1 VVIETVRRYVSE
13 QGNQT
18 TPIRIGKYD
27 ILDVLG
33 RGGMGVVYRARDSRI
48 GRNVAIKTLTE
59 GFSGNEEML
68 KRFYQEAGH
77 TGNLRH
83 PNIVIIYDF
92 GDENGLPYIVMEY
105 LDGDPLDQLIRE
117 KIPLHLSVK
126 LEIIEQ
132 VCLALSYAHAQGTIH
147 RDVKPAN
154 VIVQQD
160 GLAKLLDFGI
170 ARADEDRVDGGM
182 TRTGTLVGT
191 PAYMAPERLEG
202 VKFDGRSDI
211 FSVGVVLYQLLT
223 GRLPF
228 DADYPAILT
237 QILQQDPPPLREYL
251 PAYPPELDQV
261 LEKSLAKNPADRYSN
276 AGDMAAD
283 LNTIGSQLKA
293 HHVAELLT
301 EAKSATNKGE
311 YVEAKQL
318 IRQIL
323 RIDNQNA
330 DAKKLNSS
338 LIETLRLQE
347 TRRRVEQLTHL
358 AEEAIEAR
366 NWDNA
371 VTVCREGLALDEEN
385 ERLAALMADAT
396 AGQERKER
404 VRKLLREAET
414 ARASGNLDAATESA
428 KAASELEPSD
438 SKILAICTV
447 LAREAAEQRRK
458 GKLRE
463 LLAVARERLALQ
475 SLREASEVLAQA
487 EELEPSNPEIQHLK
501 DEIQAALEQQERK
514 QVVNA
519 LAEKAI
525 VAITF
530 EQIHA
535 TMKEIVSS
543 LERFPTEPTLI
554 RLKMQLE
561 PRLKEQLIKR
571 MVAEVNDACRKLSPA
586 DAIGRVREALEALPG
601 NPELLELE
609 FAISQR
615 LTRQQRDQ
623 CLAEHLAKA
632 RNLLEDHLYL
642 ETVKVLETAEREG
655 FSSPEMTELLE
666 MARSSASERVSQDLV
681 ERSFIEAKKL
691 MSEQNYEAVLRLI
704 PPVLQRVDEPALRRQ
719 LEEATRNQ
727 AVLRERV
734 EHVISEVRALQQAEL
749 FEAAIGLISAESP
762 GVQRAKEVQTAL
774 QASTQR
780 LKEEAS
786 RLSVLGGAYA
796 SLGKG
801 ECPEGVEPTWF
812 DAGQRERLGT
822 RELEKRLKER
832 MQSAADDQ
840 LRKSVESAKVALAS
854 EDAAAAEE
862 QLQKASPWLPSSSLP
877 VQSEW
882 KAAQAEVIAAKKVL
896 RFRNVLRRRA

>member
-1 VVIETVRRYVSE
+1 VSE
-13 QGNQT
+13 QSPQT
-18 TPIRIGKYD
+18 IPIRIGKYD

-33 RGGMGVVYRARDSRI
+33 RGGMGVVYRARDARI

-132 VCLALSYAHAQGTIH
+132 VCLALSYAHAQGMIH

-202 VKFDGRSDI
+202 IKFDGRSDI

-228 DADYPAILT
+228 DAEYPAILS
-237 QILQQDPPPLREYL
+237 QILQQDPPPLREFL
-251 PAYPPELDQV
+251 PDYPPELDQV
-261 LEKSLAKNPADRYSN
+261 IEKSLAKNPVDRYSN

-283 LNTIGSQLKA
+283 LNAIGSQLKA
-293 HHVAELLT
+293 HHVAQLLT
-301 EAKSATNKGE
+301 EAKSATNNGE
-311 YVEAKQL
+311 YAEAKQL

-323 RIDNQNA
+323 RVDGQNT
-330 DAKKLNSS
+330 DAKKLNAT
-338 LIETLRLQE
+338 LIELFRLQE
-347 TRRRVEQLTHL
+347 TGRRVEQLIHL
-358 AEEAIEAR
+358 AEEAVEAR
-366 NWDNA
+366 NWDHA
-371 VTVCREGLALDEEN
+371 VTVCREGLSLEEQN
-385 ERLAALMADAT
+385 PNLAALMAKAS

-414 ARASGNLDAATESA
+414 ARASGNFDAATESA
-428 KAASELEPSD
+428 KAASDLEPSD

-447 LAREAAEQRRK
+447 LAQEAAEQRRK
-458 GKLRE
+458 VKLRE
-463 LLAVARERLALQ
+463 LLASARGRLAVQ
-475 SLREASEVLAQA
+475 SLQEASEILAQA
-487 EELEPSNPEIQHLK
+487 EELEPSNQEIQHLK
-501 DEIQAALEQQERK
+501 DEVLTALEQQERK

-519 LAEKAI
+519 LAEKAL

-535 TMKEIVSS
+535 TMKEIGSS
-543 LERFPTEPTLI
+543 LERFPTEPTLL
-554 RLKMQLE
+554 RLKIQLE

-571 MVAEVNDACRKLSPA
+571 MVAEVNDACRKLSPS

-609 FAISQR
+609 FAIAQR

-623 CLAEHLAKA
+623 ALGEHLAKA

-655 FSSPEMTELLE
+655 FSSPEMTDLLE
-666 MARSSASERVSQDLV
+666 MARSSAAERVSQDLV
-681 ERSFIEAKKL
+681 ERSFIEAKRL
-691 MSEQNYEAVLRLI
+691 ISEQNYEAVLRLI

-719 LEEATRNQ
+719 LEEATRSQ

-734 EHVISEVRALQQAEL
+734 EHVVSEVRALREAEL

-762 GVQRAKEVQTAL
+762 GVQRAKEVQAAL
-774 QASTQR
+774 KASTDQ
-780 LKEEAS
+780 LNEEAS
-786 RLSVLGGAYA
+786 RLALLGGAYA
-796 SLGKG
+796 NLGNG
-801 ECPEGVEPTWF
+801 ECPEWLAPNSS
-812 DAGQRERLGT
+812 DAGQTGILGT

-832 MQSAADDQ
+832 LQSAADEHMK
-840 LRKSVESAKVALAS
+840 KSVETAKMTLAS
-854 EDAAAAEE
+854 DDAAAAEE
-862 QLQKASPWLPSSSLP
+862 NLQKSSPWLPYASLP

-882 KAAQAEVIAAKKVL
+882 KAAQAQVIAAKKVL

>member
-1 VVIETVRRYVSE
+1 MSE
-13 QGNQT
+13 QSPQT
-18 TPIRIGKYD
+18 IPIRIGKYD
-27 ILDVLG
+27 VLDVLG
-33 RGGMGVVYRARDSRI
+33 RGGMGVVYRARDARI

-132 VCLALSYAHAQGTIH
+132 VCLALSYAHAQGMIH

-202 VKFDGRSDI
+202 IKFDGRSDI
-211 FSVGVVLYQLLT
+211 FSVGIVLYQLLT

-228 DADYPAILT
+228 DAEYPAILS
-237 QILQQDPPPLREYL
+237 QILQQDPPPLREFV
-251 PAYPPELDQV
+251 PGYPPELDQV
-261 LEKSLAKNPADRYSN
+261 IEKSLAKNPADRYSN

-283 LNTIGSQLKA
+283 LNAIGSQLKA
-293 HHVAELLT
+293 HHIAEILT
-301 EAKSATNKGE
+301 EAKAATNNGE
-311 YVEAKQL
+311 YAEAKQL

-323 RIDNQNA
+323 RVDGQNA
-330 DAKKLNSS
+330 DAKRLNAS
-338 LIETLRLQE
+338 LIELLRLQE
-347 TRRRVEQLTHL
+347 TGRRVEQLIHL
-358 AEEAIEAR
+358 AEEAVEAR
-366 NWDNA
+366 NWDHA
-371 VTVCREGLALDEEN
+371 VTVCREGLNLEEQN
-385 ERLAALMADAT
+385 PNLAALMATAN

-404 VRKLLREAET
+404 VRKLLREAEA
-414 ARASGNLDAATESA
+414 ARASGNFDAATESA
-428 KAASELEPSD
+428 KAASDLEPSD

-458 GKLRE
+458 VKLRE
-463 LLAVARERLALQ
+463 LLASARGRLAVQ
-475 SLREASEVLAQA
+475 SLREASEILAQA
-487 EELEPSNPEIQHLK
+487 EELEPSNSEIQHLK
-501 DEIQAALEQQERK
+501 DEVLTALDQQERK

-519 LAEKAI
+519 LAEKAL

-543 LERFPTEPTLI
+543 LERFPTEPTLL
-554 RLKMQLE
+554 RLKIQLE

-571 MVAEVNDACRKLSPA
+571 MVAEVNDACRKLSPS
-586 DAIGRVREALEALPG
+586 DAIGRVREALESLPG

-623 CLAEHLAKA
+623 ALAEHLAKA

-655 FSSPEMTELLE
+655 FSSPEMTDLLE
-666 MARSSASERVSQDLV
+666 MARSSAAERVSQDLV
-681 ERSFIEAKKL
+681 ERSFIEAKRL
-691 MSEQNYEAVLRLI
+691 ISEQNYEAVLRLI

-719 LEEATRNQ
+719 LEEATRSQ

-734 EHVISEVRALQQAEL
+734 EHVVSEVRALREAEL

-762 GVQRAKEVQTAL
+762 GVQRAKEVQAAL
-774 QASTQR
+774 QASTDK
-780 LKEEAS
+780 LNEEAS
-786 RLSVLGGAYA
+786 RLALLGAAYA
-796 SLGKG
+796 SLGNG
-801 ECPEGVEPTWF
+801 DCPEGLEPNSS
-812 DAGQRERLGT
+812 DAGQTEILGT
-822 RELEKRLKER
+822 RELEKRFKER
-832 MQSAADDQ
+832 MQLAADEQ
-840 LRKSVESAKVALAS
+840 LKKSVETVKMTLAS
-854 EDAAAAEE
+854 DDAAAAEE
-862 QLQKASPWLPSSSLP
+862 QLQKSSPWLPYSSRSL
-877 VQSEW
+877 QTEW
-882 KAAQAEVIAAKKVL
+882 KSAQAQVIAAKKVL